1 VRSESKPA
9 AFRLA
14 PTDEVSDRNNCTCN
28 VRVAKSGQFHHGALK
43 WSASKRPAAIDRVTN
58 DILAGCG
65 RELLARVRQD
75 HASAPAS
82 DPHAGVAP
90 GDDDSESC
98 GSRLCVGEPI
108 RACLVDAQHCGQC
121 DRRFL
126 CGLAHPQRRPGM
138 RQRRLRVDLQP
149 RLRRLQR
156 HLRGRLRNQSS
167 ERSARIAAPAPC
179 VAMELVI
186 EGSASPPGTANS
198 TSPRWSNRAA
208 LQEDR
213 LCGRGT
219 RPPRPLF
226 LLPSGRLT
234 DPSPQTNRTRSSIW
248 RRHRASLE

>member
-1 VRSESKPA
+1 MRSESKPA

-126 CGLAHPQRRPGM
+126 CGLAHPNAGPACVNDACALICSLGFADCNGIFADGCETNLQNDRRE
-138 RQRRLRVDLQP
+138 
-149 RLRRLQR
+149 LQR
-156 HLRGRLRNQSS
+156 MR
-167 ERSARIAAPAPC
+167 
-179 VAMELVI
+179 
-186 EGSASPPGTANS
+186 
-198 TSPRWSNRAA
+198 RA
-208 LQEDR
+208 
-213 LCGRGT
+213 
-219 RPPRPLF
+219 
-226 LLPSGRLT
+226 LPWNL
-234 DPSPQTNRTRSSIW
+234 
-248 RRHRASLE
+248 